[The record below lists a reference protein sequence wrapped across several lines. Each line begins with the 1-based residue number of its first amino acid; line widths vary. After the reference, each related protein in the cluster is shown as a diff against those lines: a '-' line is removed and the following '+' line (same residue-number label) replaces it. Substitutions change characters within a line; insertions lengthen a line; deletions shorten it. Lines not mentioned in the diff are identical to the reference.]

1 MLQGGGAGGVATTT
15 ASTASTPRVIKCDF
29 TASFGGRPE
38 IEPHRNVVVHC
49 DENILRNVDAE
60 VGHVHA
66 EGRGRVNVP
75 IGNEN
80 DTNGNRQPLRH
91 AVQREVAGDFD
102 VSGS

>member
-1 MLQGGGAGGVATTT
+1 MLQGGGAATTT

-49 DENILRNVDAE
+49 DQNILRDVDAE
-60 VGHVHA
+60 VGHMHVERRCRMNA
-66 EGRGRVNVP
+66 S
-75 IGNEN
+75 IGNQN

-91 AVQREVAGDFD
+91 AVEGEVAGDFD
-102 VSGS
+102 V